1 MPPQRRGEPSAATI
15 DDRRVGTPR
24 AAVGQLSAAFR
35 QALQGKDVLDKLASM
50 SLVPNYV
57 DAEQYGVTMRQD
69 SERLGRVIRTI
80 GLKLE

>member
-1 MPPQRRGEPSAATI
+1 
-15 DDRRVGTPR
+15 
-24 AAVGQLSAAFR
+24 
-35 QALQGKDVLDKLASM
+35 M